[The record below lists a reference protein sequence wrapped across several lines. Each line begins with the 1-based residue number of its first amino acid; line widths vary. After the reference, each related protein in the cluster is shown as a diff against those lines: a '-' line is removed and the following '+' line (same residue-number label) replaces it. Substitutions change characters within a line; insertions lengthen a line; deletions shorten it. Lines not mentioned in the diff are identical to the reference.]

1 MAKCSDNSAVG
12 DLFAAPPTLASDP
25 PAPAADQS
33 EIQAH
38 VRFQL
43 TKPAWSPEQIAAQ
56 EAEGAENLGK
66 DERYLK
72 DSEVAKRFGI
82 ARQTVWKRVER
93 GYLPAPIKLP
103 PNSTRWRLSSL
114 LAFEKALAKVPD
126 QAHQG
131 SSKSGGVK

>member
-1 MAKCSDNSAVG
+1 MAKYRDNSAMG
-12 DLFAAPPTLASDP
+12 DLFAAPPTIVSDP
-25 PAPAADQS
+25 PAPAAHES
-33 EIQAH
+33 EIQFH
-38 VRFQL
+38 L
-43 TKPAWSPEQIAAQ
+43 TKPGLSSEQVAAQ

-103 PNSTRWRLSSL
+103 LNSTRWRLSSL
-114 LAFEKALAKVPD
+114 IAFEKALAKASD
-126 QAHQG
+126 QPHQG
-131 SSKSGGVK
+131 NRKSVGAK